1 MNNVR
6 KEIEREL
13 ERADERILEIE
24 RKTRGLEYVIRGL
37 REALAIVDRIR
48 NADLVPDPDVSPTTP
63 EEEKPLYGDKRSGFF
78 DDLSEEVFE

>member
-13 ERADERILEIE
+13 VRSEEGVSDYLRGYGAGI
-24 RKTRGLEYVIRGL
+24 RK
-37 REALAIVDRIR
+37 ALAIIDRIR